1 MSEVALAHKYSSETY
16 EKALSNVVDRWEQGG
31 DNPVK
36 YDEAA
41 IGMDTST
48 VSTSLKFLA
57 EIGLLDAPK
66 AGRYNVPEMVVKYR
80 NKFGEV
86 QQEAKKDVES
96 MISDYP
102 VYDEAKFLLER
113 EQYTLDELAEAIAG
127 SSRIA
132 ANKDELGDVKRSLKI
147 LAELDF
153 LEMGE
158 EGGVSLHDDL
168 CAEESNVPNR
178 NQKPEAEFD
187 EEAETGL
194 TESKDENAEI
204 QLEPEPKASEQKE
217 TRITA
222 GPKFMSNI
230 EISVDLVKI
239 ESDEL
244 REKLKIIKDILSHDE
259 T

>member
-1 MSEVALAHKYSSETY
+1 MSEVALAHKYSSEIY
-16 EKALSNVVDRWEQGG
+16 EKALSNVIDRWEQDG
-31 DNPVK
+31 DDPVK

-48 VSTSLKFLA
+48 VSVALKFLA
-57 EIGLLDAPK
+57 EIGLLDASK
-66 AGRYNVPEMVVKYR
+66 AGHYNVPETVVKYR
-80 NKFGEV
+80 NMFGEV
-86 QQEAKKDVES
+86 QQEAKKDVE
-96 MISDYP
+96 MKISDYP

-113 EQYTLDELAEAIAG
+113 EKYTLDELTEDIAG

-158 EGGVSLHDDL
+158 NGDVSLHDDL
-168 CAEESNVPNR
+168 STEENEVPNR
-178 NQKPEAEFD
+178 NQKPEEEFD
-187 EEAETGL
+187 EEAETASS
-194 TESKDENAEI
+194 EFEDENAEI
-204 QLEPEPKASEQKE
+204 QLRPEPKASEQKE

-222 GPKFMSNI
+222 EPKLISNI
-230 EISVDLVKI
+230 DISIDLAKI

-244 REKLKIIKDILSHDE
+244 REKLGIIRDVLGHDE